1 MERQVCRMKKR
12 SWRTLITG
20 QMVIA
25 LACMIMSVFWMVSN
39 YNQQIRQTYQRENQ
53 RAAAT
58 WCSLTTTRLGAARN
72 HLYEVMLQIYTN
84 NAELSP
90 RTPIMDFALRRKLL
104 TSMSD
109 KQATSNELTYLYIK
123 DTESDMLLFSA
134 VNVRPAVEI
143 NTVKEWVRGEK
154 MQLTTTGNR
163 QWDVVNIGEN
173 AYFSKA
179 FALGRYIVGC
189 VSDLTLY
196 GSAQDMHILGNAFSM
211 NLERE
216 QDSFFVGGARAENI
230 SNKRAWTVM
239 SPLEL
244 VDADFVLTVQQ
255 DSLGNLVS
263 FSVLFLLFAGITEI
277 GLLVVLM
284 LQMKRSISNPTNVL
298 LNATHRIHGGDL
310 DYRIAEEADSTEFD
324 TLYRSFNAMVEQ
336 IQNLRIE
343 SYDQRIR
350 QKQDELSMMR
360 AQLRPHFYLNSIT
373 TVSNMTYQDRD
384 EDIREYLKALAKYMR
399 YMMNYQERTSPLHVE
414 LEHVQSYL
422 QMQKIRFPDSVDAF
436 VGCSSQVR
444 DVEIPVF
451 LVFTVVENAFKH
463 AMSLYSPLKMLI
475 LCESFQTETFHGCRI
490 IVEDNGKGFSQAV
503 LEAYGPGKGIP
514 EAKDHIGLSN
524 ISRTLQLTYHR
535 EDLLRL
541 SNAPSGGARVEI
553 MIPVEEVPMKKEEN
567 HEAADL

>member
-1 MERQVCRMKKR
+1 MNKR
-12 SWRTLITG
+12 SWRALITG
-20 QMVIA
+20 QMAIA
-25 LACMIMSVFWMVSN
+25 LVCMIMSVFWMVNN
-39 YNQQIRQTYQRENQ
+39 YNAQIRQTYQRENQ

-58 WCSLTTTRLGAARN
+58 WCSLTTTRLSSSRN

-90 RTPIMDFALRRKLL
+90 GTPVIDFGLRRKLL
-104 TSMSD
+104 TSMTD
-109 KQATSNELTYLYIK
+109 KQATSNDLTFLYIK

-143 NTVKEWVRGEK
+143 YNVKSWVRAEN

-163 QWDVVNIGEN
+163 QWDIVSIGEYS
-173 AYFSKA
+173 YFSKA
-179 FALGRYIVGC
+179 FSLGRYIVGGL
-189 VSDLTLY
+189 SDLTLY

-211 NLERE
+211 SLQRGE
-216 QDSFFVGGARAENI
+216 DTFFVGGDRQDDFSA
-230 SNKRAWTVM
+230 KRAWTV
-239 SPLEL
+239 SAPLERT
-244 VDADFVLTVQQ
+244 DAQLVLTVQQ
-255 DSLGNLVS
+255 DSLGNLMS
-263 FSVLFLLFAGITEI
+263 ASVLFLIFAGILEI

-284 LQMKRSISNPTNVL
+284 LQMKRSISDPTKVL
-298 LNATHRIHGGDL
+298 LKATHKIQGGDL
-310 DYRIAEEADSTEFD
+310 NYRIEEEADSTEFD
-324 TLYRSFNAMVEQ
+324 TLYHSFNAMVEQ

-360 AQLRPHFYLNSIT
+360 AQLRPHFYLNAIT

-414 LEHVQSYL
+414 LEHIQSYL

-436 VGCSSQVR
+436 VGCSSQVK

-463 AMSLYSPLKMLI
+463 AMSLYAPLKMLI
-475 LCESFQTETFHGCRI
+475 LCESFQTENFHGCRI
-490 IVEDNGKGFSQAV
+490 MVEDNGKGFSQEV
-503 LEAYGPGKGIP
+503 LETYRPGNGIP

-524 ISRTLQLTYHR
+524 VSRTLQLTYHR

-553 MIPVEEVPMKKEEN
+553 MIPEEEVPTIKEED